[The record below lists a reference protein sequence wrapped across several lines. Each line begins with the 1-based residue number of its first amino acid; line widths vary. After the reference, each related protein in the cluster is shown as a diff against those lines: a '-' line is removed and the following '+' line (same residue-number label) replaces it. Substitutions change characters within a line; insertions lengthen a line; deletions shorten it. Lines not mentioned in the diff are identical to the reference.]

1 MTHARIKRNRRLRG
15 RRRRNSCYMEACV
28 TGGREEWMEEG
39 RKEGIQ
45 ERRKEE
51 INEGSKKKE
60 RKNDR

>member
-1 MTHARIKRNRRLRG
+1 
-15 RRRRNSCYMEACV
+15 
-28 TGGREEWMEEG
+28 MEEG

-45 ERRKEE
+45 ERRKED